1 MRPPHDRPRPLRSG
15 ATACAT
21 ARHSRP
27 PGDGHRARFTGAPR
41 APPPDNPV
49 TAGVERLAEA
59 LYELAGGPQLV
70 ITRLF
75 HRSLLSNLRLD
86 RSVLTHLVYRHT
98 GALRLLHHV
107 RSAALARERDHDV
120 GPALAQHA
128 GVAHRAGLLPECS
141 PFLLR
146 NREPDLGNAPTPGPL
161 AGESIRSA
169 RLAIAVPAVSV
180 DQDLETE
187 RDVDA
192 VERGEHECPVGEVT
206 TTADEDA
213 GHDSPL

>member
-75 HRSLLSNLRLD
+75 HILPYYSRAPRPQ
-86 RSVLTHLVYRHT
+86 R
-98 GALRLLHHV
+98 
-107 RSAALARERDHDV
+107 
-120 GPALAQHA
+120 AQ
-128 GVAHRAGLLPECS
+128 
-141 PFLLR
+141 
-146 NREPDLGNAPTPGPL
+146 
-161 AGESIRSA
+161 A
-169 RLAIAVPAVSV
+169 RLPKRCKVQKS
-180 DQDLETE
+180 LNTL
-187 RDVDA
+187 
-192 VERGEHECPVGEVT
+192 HT
-206 TTADEDA
+206 YT
-213 GHDSPL
+213 